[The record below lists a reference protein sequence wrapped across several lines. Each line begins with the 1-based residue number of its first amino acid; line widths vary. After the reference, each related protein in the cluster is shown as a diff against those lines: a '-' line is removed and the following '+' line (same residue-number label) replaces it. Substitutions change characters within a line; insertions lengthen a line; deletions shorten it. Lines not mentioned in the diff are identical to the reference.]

1 MKKYNF
7 HTHTYRCGHAEKN
20 ITDEAIVK
28 TFIDNG
34 FEVVAFTDHC
44 PEKEMIDRRKNMR
57 MDYSMKDDY
66 LASINDLK
74 EKYKDKI
81 RIESGYEVEYLP
93 GQEDNLLELKAETDK
108 IVLGQHFIYDDDG
121 RTLKIFRHDEITDSD
136 LFRYAEYIVTAM
148 QKGIPDIIVHPD
160 LYMISRKDFGMVE
173 SQVAHIICKAAEKYN
188 IPLEINLTEPLLYS
202 IGLKNNISYP
212 NRNFWEIASNY
223 HVKVLYGLDV
233 HYLESIERYE
243 SSICLARKVIGED
256 IIDKLD
262 FINID

>member
-7 HTHTYRCGHAEKN
+7 HTHTYRCGHAEEN

-28 TFIDNG
+28 TFIANG

-121 RTLKIFRHDEITDSD
+121 RTLKIFS
-136 LFRYAEYIVTAM
+136 
-148 QKGIPDIIVHPD
+148 
-160 LYMISRKDFGMVE
+160 ISK
-173 SQVAHIICKAAEKYN
+173 
-188 IPLEINLTEPLLYS
+188 
-202 IGLKNNISYP
+202 
-212 NRNFWEIASNY
+212 
-223 HVKVLYGLDV
+223 
-233 HYLESIERYE
+233 
-243 SSICLARKVIGED
+243 
-256 IIDKLD
+256 
-262 FINID
+262 